1 MYKKQN
7 RSCFVKELRSEFQ
20 CDENIRETGLLGEL
34 DSEDKSFTVGTR
46 HLSLKTSLK
55 TKLKIQTGGIDLTAH
70 GRTLEQV
77 RFSLHSIYPHNT
89 NL

>member
-1 MYKKQN
+1 M
-7 RSCFVKELRSEFQ
+7 
-20 CDENIRETGLLGEL
+20 
-34 DSEDKSFTVGTR
+34 
-46 HLSLKTSLK
+46 K

-77 RFSLHSIYPHNT
+77 QFSLHSIYSNNT

>member
-34 DSEDKSFTVGTR
+34 DSEDKS
-46 HLSLKTSLK
+46 
-55 TKLKIQTGGIDLTAH
+55 
-70 GRTLEQV
+70 GRATCL
-77 RFSLHSIYPHNT
+77 
-89 NL
+89 